1 MDYPF
6 RISEKKIIIRIK
18 NRICDTSEE
27 LLASDLFR
35 WVLTKFIDELS
46 ARNSM
51 LVNIFESKKVT
62 NKDISCLI
70 QAFQFLTKMPYTLI
84 PNVVPES
91 KVFFRDTA
99 LLSDFVEKLYNY
111 WRGFERFIICDSSDK
126 EGIDQRP
133 YRTFNETVEKLMHL
147 VRWTYRI
154 VEENITGDHPRIY
167 RQISAGAEA
176 AAIAIPKKLKY
187 PKDFAAKLQNISV
200 IRQVLLYPPLVINPP
215 MNKRTGEFER
225 VAQNPLDTV
234 TLNKN
239 EWLCYPAKVGPL
251 LICIYIH
258 EKFYELGFAL
268 SNLFELADDKDLE
281 RCPDGVYFFGANPAA
296 VKGFQK
302 YPSVFYDDGKSGP
315 LVAAI
320 PNKDE
325 FGYFGYLKKMVLT
338 LHNIKMMKLGKMP
351 FHGALVR
358 IVLKGNKDVT
368 VLIIGDTGAG
378 KSETLEAFRQ
388 FSKEYIQDLIV
399 IADDMGSIEIAA
411 NGDAIGFGTEV
422 GAFLRL
428 DDLQPG
434 FAFGQMDRSIIMSA
448 HMTNARIVLPVTT
461 YKNLIQGHKI
471 DFVLYANNYE
481 SVDNDCPIIERLET
495 AEKALAVF
503 RAGVV
508 MSKGTTTSTGLVRSY
523 FANIF
528 GPPQYKEI
536 HEKITE
542 KYFKAFFKKNVFV
555 GQIRTRLGI
564 AGFEAAGPKEAAESL
579 LKTILQVSRTK

>member
-6 RISEKKIIIRIK
+6 RISEKKVIIRIK

-27 LLASDLFR
+27 LLASELFR
-35 WVLTKFIDELS
+35 WVLDRFVGELS
-46 ARNSM
+46 SRNSM
-51 LVNIFESKKVT
+51 LMNIFGSKKASK
-62 NKDISCLI
+62 KDITVLI
-70 QAFQFLTKMPYTLI
+70 QSFQFLIKMPFKLV
-84 PNVVPES
+84 PSVVPDS
-91 KVFFRDTA
+91 KVFFRDPE
-99 LLSDFVEKLYNY
+99 LLSDFVENLYNY
-111 WRGFERFIICDSSDK
+111 WRGFSRFIICDSPEDT
-126 EGIDQRP
+126 IDQRP

-147 VRWTYRI
+147 VRWTYRSI
-154 VEENITGDHPRIY
+154 EENITGDHPRIY
-167 RQISAGAEA
+167 RQISAGAEI
-176 AAIAIPKKLKY
+176 AAIAVQKKLKY
-187 PKDFAAKLQNISV
+187 PKEIASKLNTISV

-225 VAQNPLDTV
+225 VTQNPLDSI

-251 LICIYIH
+251 LIAIYFH

-268 SNLFELADDKDLE
+268 SNLFELADDKDLN
-281 RCPDGVYFFGANPAA
+281 RSPDGIYFFGVSAGS
-296 VKGFQK
+296 VKGFEK
-302 YPSVFYDDGKSGP
+302 YPSVFYDNEKTGD
-315 LVAAI
+315 LIAAI
-320 PNKDE
+320 PNGNE

-368 VLIIGDTGAG
+368 ILIVGDTGAG
-378 KSETLEAFRQ
+378 KSETLEALRQ
-388 FSKEYIQDLIV
+388 LGKEYIQDMVI
-399 IADDMGSIEIAA
+399 IADDMGSLEISR
-411 NGDAIGFGTEV
+411 NGDIIGYGTEI

-448 HMTNARIVLPVTT
+448 HMTNARIVIPVTT
-461 YKNLIQGHKI
+461 YQNVVKGHAVDVI
-471 DFVLYANNYE
+471 LYANNFE
-481 SVDNDCPIIERLET
+481 TVDKDYPIIEKFET
-495 AEKALAVF
+495 AEKAFDVF

-528 GPPQYKEI
+528 GPPQYKDM
-536 HEKITE
+536 HEKIAE
-542 KYFKAFFKKNVFV
+542 KYFKAFFKKNIFV

-564 AGFEAAGPKEAAESL
+564 AGLEAIGPREAAENL
-579 LKTILQVSRTK
+579 LKKILQLPKLK